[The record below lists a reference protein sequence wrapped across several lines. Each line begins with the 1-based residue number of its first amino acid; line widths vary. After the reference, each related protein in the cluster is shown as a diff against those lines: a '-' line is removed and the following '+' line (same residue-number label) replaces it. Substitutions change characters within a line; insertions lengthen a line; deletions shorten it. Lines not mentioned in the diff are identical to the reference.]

1 MPSKALFCGEIIGR
15 MSRIGRVEGSHVS
28 DILLD
33 TGCSR
38 TMVKSNLV
46 SEDKFL
52 DEAVTMQ
59 YAHGDVARIN
69 DQP

>member
-1 MPSKALFCGEIIGR
+1 MKCPAKALLCGEIIER

-46 SEDKFL
+46 SEDKF
-52 DEAVTMQ
+52 
-59 YAHGDVARIN
+59 
-69 DQP
+69 